1 MLPRYYISSDIFS
14 MLKFLR
20 TQWRATRRNGAKF
33 LLLYVCDDFA
43 LDRAID
49 F

>member
-1 MLPRYYISSDIFS
+1 

-20 TQWRATRRNGAKF
+20 TQWRATRRNGARL

-43 LDRAID
+43 LDRAVD
-49 F
+49 FELRDVKHYSV